1 MANNI
6 RPESFEIFGKI
17 FFLSN
22 RLEYLGDNELRK
34 DGLTT
39 KQWELIAVTGKYFTY
54 PPSVS
59 EVADV
64 LSTTR
69 QNIKQL
75 ALKLQEKGFI
85 ILERDPKDRRVLRLR
100 LTEKNRKYWESNSDE
115 KIEFISSLFS
125 SLTDK
130 ELKEL
135 YGLLNKLEENID
147 LRYKETKSNFIGA
160 IHITRATDLNIKE

>member
-1 MANNI
+1 MEKNI

-39 KQWELIAVTGKYFTY
+39 KQWQLIAVTGKYFTY

-59 EVADV
+59 EVAEV
-64 LSTTR
+64 LCTTH
-69 QNIKQL
+69 QNVKQL

-85 ILERDPKDRRVLRLR
+85 SVEKDQKDRRVIRLR
-100 LTEKNRKYWESNSDE
+100 LTEKNREYWESNSE
-115 KIEFISSLFS
+115 ESISFISSLFS
-125 SLTDK
+125 TLTDK
-130 ELKEL
+130 ELKDL
-135 YGLLNKLEENID
+135 YNLLNKLEENID
-147 LRYKETKSNFIGA
+147 QKYKETKKNFIS
-160 IHITRATDLNIKE
+160 TLP

>member
-1 MANNI
+1 MEKTI

-39 KQWELIAVTGKYFTY
+39 KQWQLIAVTGKYFTY

-59 EVADV
+59 EVAEV
-64 LSTTR
+64 LSTTH
-69 QNIKQL
+69 QNVKQL

-85 ILERDPKDRRVLRLR
+85 SVEKDQKDRRVIRLR
-100 LTEKNRKYWESNSDE
+100 LTEKNREYWESNSEED
-115 KIEFISSLFS
+115 ISFISSLFNT
-125 SLTDK
+125 LTDK
-130 ELKEL
+130 ELKDL
-135 YGLLNKLEENID
+135 YNLLNKLEENID
-147 LRYKETKSNFIGA
+147 QKYKETKKNFIS
-160 IHITRATDLNIKE
+160 TLP

>member
-1 MANNI
+1 MEKTI

-39 KQWELIAVTGKYFTY
+39 KQWQLIAVTGKYFTY

-59 EVADV
+59 EVAEV
-64 LSTTR
+64 LSTTH
-69 QNIKQL
+69 QNVKQL

-85 ILERDPKDRRVLRLR
+85 SVEKDQKDRRVIRLR
-100 LTEKNRKYWESNSDE
+100 LTEKNREYWESNSE
-115 KIEFISSLFS
+115 ESISFISSLFS
-125 SLTDK
+125 TLTDK
-130 ELKEL
+130 ELKDL
-135 YGLLNKLEENID
+135 YNLLNKLEENID
-147 LRYKETKSNFIGA
+147 QKYKETKKNFIS
-160 IHITRATDLNIKE
+160 TLP

>member
-1 MANNI
+1 MEKTI

-39 KQWELIAVTGKYFTY
+39 KQWQLIAVTGKYFTY

-59 EVADV
+59 EVAEV
-64 LSTTR
+64 LSTTH
-69 QNIKQL
+69 QNVKQL

-85 ILERDPKDRRVLRLR
+85 SVEKDQKDRRVIRLR
-100 LTEKNRKYWESNSDE
+100 LTEKNREYWESNSEED
-115 KIEFISSLFS
+115 ISFISSLFS
-125 SLTDK
+125 TLTDK
-130 ELKEL
+130 ELKDL
-135 YGLLNKLEENID
+135 YNLLNKLEENID
-147 LRYKETKSNFIGA
+147 QKYKETKKNFIS
-160 IHITRATDLNIKE
+160 TLP

>member
-1 MANNI
+1 MEKTI

-39 KQWELIAVTGKYFTY
+39 KQWQLIAVTGKYFTY

-59 EVADV
+59 EVAEV
-64 LSTTR
+64 LSTTH
-69 QNIKQL
+69 QNVKQL

-85 ILERDPKDRRVLRLR
+85 SVEKDQKDRRVIRLR
-100 LTEKNRKYWESNSDE
+100 LTEKNREYWESNSE
-115 KIEFISSLFS
+115 ESISFISSLFS
-125 SLTDK
+125 TLTDK
-130 ELKEL
+130 ELKDL
-135 YGLLNKLEENID
+135 YNLLNKLEDNID
-147 LRYKETKSNFIGA
+147 QKYKETKKNFIS
-160 IHITRATDLNIKE
+160 TLP

>member
-1 MANNI
+1 MEKII

-39 KQWELIAVTGKYFTY
+39 KQWQLIAVTGKYFTY

-59 EVADV
+59 EVAEV
-64 LSTTR
+64 LSTTH
-69 QNIKQL
+69 QNVKQL

-85 ILERDPKDRRVLRLR
+85 SVEKDQKDRRVIRLR
-100 LTEKNRKYWESNSDE
+100 LTEKNREYWESNSEED
-115 KIEFISSLFS
+115 IAFISSLFS
-125 SLTDK
+125 TLTGK
-130 ELKEL
+130 ELKDL
-135 YGLLNKLEENID
+135 NTLLNKLEENID
-147 LRYKETKSNFIGA
+147 QKYNETKRNFLL
-160 IHITRATDLNIKE
+160 ATP